1 MLYTIQEHY
10 LFLEE
15 ELRAQTDL
23 FNQKLNTSASYLL
36 FEREEIFVAKFI
48 KFHEGELIL
57 KFNTNRG
64 VPRKGEYL
72 Y

>member
-48 KFHEGELIL
+48 KQSLIPWIYKPNL
-57 KFNTNRG
+57 AE
-64 VPRKGEYL
+64 PS
-72 Y
+72 